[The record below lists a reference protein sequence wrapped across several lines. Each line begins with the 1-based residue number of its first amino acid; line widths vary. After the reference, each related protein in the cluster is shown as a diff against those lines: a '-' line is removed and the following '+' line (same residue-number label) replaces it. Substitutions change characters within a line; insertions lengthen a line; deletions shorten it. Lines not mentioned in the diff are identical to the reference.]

1 MSWLKKAV
9 VVGAIVGMALP
20 ANAEV
25 CTRLGVVEGK
35 GAQTVQKKVSVPGTP
50 TSRSNWNTDFA
61 VPSGTR
67 FTRYVATI
75 VPINGGKYRIQL
87 NLKYPNKTADT
98 VYDKTVEVRDRQT
111 LTLSGS
117 PRLNASPYQVNL
129 SVGGVEA
136 VGNSYTAT
144 VSGCR

>member
-1 MSWLKKAV
+1 MSWLKSAV
-9 VVGAIVGMALP
+9 VFGAIVGIALP

-35 GAQTVQKKVSVPGTP
+35 GTVTIQKKVSVPGTP

-61 VPSGTR
+61 VPGGTR

-75 VPINGGKYRIQL
+75 VPINGGKYKLQM
-87 NLKYPNKTADT
+87 NLKYSNKTADK

-111 LTLSGS
+111 ITMSGS
-117 PRLNASPYQVNL
+117 PRLNASPYQVNI

-136 VGNSYTAT
+136 VGNSYTAS